1 MQKQY
6 IALIERDNEAG
17 FGVVFPDLPGCITSA
32 DTYEDAIK
40 NAHEVLAFYA
50 ETENM
55 PEPRTLEQIQE
66 TWEPWQEW
74 KDNYNFTIA
83 MITLFPTFKSNT
95 RINIMID
102 KVLLT
107 KIDMITKNRSEFI
120 NKAISNYFV

>member
-6 IALIERDNEAG
+6 VALIEKDKEAG
-17 FGVVFPDLPGCITSA
+17 FGVVFPDLPGCVTSA
-32 DTYEDAIK
+32 DTYMDAVK
-40 NAHEVLAFYA
+40 KAHEVLAFYA

-66 TWEPWQEW
+66 TWEYWKEW
-74 KDNYNFTIA
+74 KDNYNFTVA
-83 MITLFPTFKSNT
+83 MITFKSNT

-102 KVLLT
+102 KALLT